1 MLHGLVGTD
10 NVSLPGM
17 WVYFCSAG
25 LLDSGIVGNVHLRN
39 SVVKEE
45 NVGKLDLQGVA
56 TGSVEVW
63 ALSCG
68 CGKLVA
74 SHLHLAC
81 ITTL

>member
-1 MLHGLVGTD
+1 MGV
-10 NVSLPGM
+10 
-17 WVYFCSAG
+17 FCSAG

-63 ALSCG
+63 ARFG
-68 CGKLVA
+68 P
-74 SHLHLAC
+74 
-81 ITTL
+81 